1 MSIMS
6 PCYHLLAMEFLDILS
21 PGDSKLKQTYLV
33 SAVSA
38 MLGGCL
44 ARTTLLTMSLCQS
57 LRADHQSSHLLKIH
71 ILFRSVVSVYQLGAL
86 VSTTSAQGK
95 PRLTTWRSW

>member
-1 MSIMS
+1 MS

-21 PGDSKLKQTYLV
+21 LGDSKLKQIYLV
-33 SAVSA
+33 SAASA

-44 ARTTLLTMSLCQS
+44 ARTTLLTMCLCQS
-57 LRADHQSSHLLKIH
+57 LRADHQSCHQLKIH
-71 ILFRSVVSVYQLGAL
+71 IRSKSVMSVYHLGAL
-86 VSTTSAQGK
+86 VSIISARGK